1 MKKKLLFVIVACAF
15 FLPATVFAAKAPKFD
30 ESKNLFFANGTPIT
44 IEERTD
50 GQEGALIKWD
60 GGEQLVPVNTSV
72 FAGSHN
78 SDEAIET
85 ASITMN
91 GGTVK
96 NIIGGGLHKSIV
108 KKATV
113 VMNNGTVTGSVMGG
127 GAHHLKQTGDG
138 DFIDSSVAESKDRT
152 KAITIV
158 DETTVTINGGTVKY
172 AVWGGGES
180 YSYTGKS
187 TVTINNVKTNYAIA
201 GGSNGYTGD
210 VNFTINGGEISTVQ
224 GVNRGEMDTITTT
237 INGGKINAVYAAG
250 DSSDAG
256 VDGIVNEK
264 VSLKVFDGEI
274 ATISAG
280 TSGGP
285 NSLAT
290 DLVVAEINSKFEDK
304 IGQDFDQ
311 DATTVTVNLMLIA
324 GNEGQ
329 TIQIPRG
336 TVFTTEELKA
346 MIEEIN
352 NELAADNLELVGF
365 YLDEELTQE
374 FDFST
379 PIERDMELYMKLK
392 DVTPEQKVEN
402 PETSDVNIFLILSL
416 VAVGAFGTTLVL
428 KNRLS

>member
-44 IEERTD
+44 IEARTD

-127 GAHHLKQTGDG
+127 GAHHLHQTGDG
-138 DFIDSSVAESKDRT
+138 DFINSSVAESKDRT
-152 KAITIV
+152 TAITIV
-158 DETTVTINGGTVKY
+158 DETTVTINGGTVEY
-172 AVWGGGES
+172 GVWGGGES
-180 YSYTGKS
+180 YSYTGK
-187 TVTINNVKTNYAIA
+187 TTLTINAGKFKYVTA
-201 GGSNGYTGD
+201 GGANGYTGD
-210 VNFTINGGEISTVQ
+210 ASLNIYGGEIETAQ
-224 GVNRGEMDTITTT
+224 GVNRGEMDNISFVV
-237 INGGKINAVYAAG
+237 NGGKIGKFYAG
-250 DSSDAG
+250 GEPDEGVTGIINDSIDLK
-256 VDGIVNEK
+256 IV
-264 VSLKVFDGEI
+264 DGEI
-274 ATISAG
+274 AIISAG

-290 DLVVAEINSKFEDK
+290 DLIVAEINSKFEDK

-311 DATTVTVNLMLIA
+311 DATTVTVSLMLIA

-392 DVTPEQKVEN
+392 DVTPEQRVEN

>member
-44 IEERTD
+44 IEKRTD

-113 VMNNGTVTGSVMGG
+113 VMNNGTVTCSVMGG

-138 DFIDSSVAESKDRT
+138 DFINSSVAESKDRT

-158 DETTVTINGGTVKY
+158 DEATVTINGGTVKY

-187 TVTINNVKTNYAIA
+187 TVTINAGKFNYVIA
-201 GGSNGYTGD
+201 GGANGYTGD
-210 VNFTINGGEISTVQ
+210 ASLGIYGGEIEIAQ
-224 GVNRGEMDTITTT
+224 GVNRGEMDSVSFIV
-237 INGGKINAVYAAG
+237 NGGKINKLYAG
-250 DSSDAG
+250 GEPDEGVTGIINDSID
-256 VDGIVNEK
+256 
-264 VSLKVFDGEI
+264 LKIADGEI

-304 IGQDFDQ
+304 IGQDFNQ

-392 DVTPEQKVEN
+392 DVTPEQRVEN

>member
-15 FLPATVFAAKAPKFD
+15 FLPATVFAAKAPEYD

-60 GGEQLVPVNTSV
+60 GGEELVPVDTSV

-91 GGTVK
+91 GGKVK
-96 NIIGGGLHKSIV
+96 NIFGGGLHKSIV
-108 KKATV
+108 KKATI
-113 VMNNGTVTGSVMGG
+113 VMNNGTVTGSVMAG
-127 GAHHLKQTGDG
+127 GAHHFNQTDDG
-138 DFIDSSVAESKDRT
+138 DFINSSVADSKDRT

-158 DETTVTINGGTVKY
+158 DEATVTINGGTVEF

-187 TVTINNVKTNYAIA
+187 TVTINAGKFNYVIA

-210 VNFTINGGEISTVQ
+210 ASLGIYDGEIEIVQ
-224 GVNRGEMDTITTT
+224 GVNRGEMDSVSFIV
-237 INGGKINAVYAAG
+237 NGGKINKLYAG
-250 DSSDAG
+250 GEPDESVTGIINDSIDLK
-256 VDGIVNEK
+256 IV
-264 VSLKVFDGEI
+264 DGEI
-274 ATISAG
+274 AIISAG

-290 DLVVAEINSKFEDK
+290 DLIVAEINSKFEDK
-304 IGQDFDQ
+304 IGQDFDE

-324 GNEGQ
+324 GNEEQ
-329 TIQIPRG
+329 TIQIPKG
-336 TVFTTEELKA
+336 TVFTEEELKA
-346 MIEEIN
+346 MVEEIN

-365 YLDEELTQE
+365 YLDKKLTQE

-379 PIERDMELYMKLK
+379 PIEQDMELYMKLK
-392 DVTPEQKVEN
+392 DITPEQKVEN

>member
-44 IEERTD
+44 IEKRTD

-113 VMNNGTVTGSVMGG
+113 VMNNGTVTGSVIAG
-127 GAHHLKQTGDG
+127 GAHHLHQTGDG
-138 DFIDSSVAESKDRT
+138 DFINSSVAESKDRT

-158 DETTVTINGGTVKY
+158 DEATVTINGGTVKY

-187 TVTINNVKTNYAIA
+187 TVTINAGKFNYVIA
-201 GGSNGYTGD
+201 GGANGYTGD
-210 VNFTINGGEISTVQ
+210 ASLGIYGGEIEIAQ
-224 GVNRGEMDTITTT
+224 GVNRGEMDSVSFIV
-237 INGGKINAVYAAG
+237 NGGKINKLYAG
-250 DSSDAG
+250 GEPDEGVTGIINDSIDLK
-256 VDGIVNEK
+256 IV
-264 VSLKVFDGEI
+264 DGEI

-304 IGQDFDQ
+304 IGQDFNQ

-392 DVTPEQKVEN
+392 DVTPEQRVEN

>member
-44 IEERTD
+44 IEARTD

-127 GAHHLKQTGDG
+127 GAHHLHQTGDG

-152 KAITIV
+152 TAITIV
-158 DETTVTINGGTVKY
+158 DETTVTINGGTVEY
-172 AVWGGGES
+172 GVWGGGES
-180 YSYTGKS
+180 YSYTGK
-187 TVTINNVKTNYAIA
+187 TTLTINAGKFKYVTA
-201 GGSNGYTGD
+201 GGANGYTGD
-210 VNFTINGGEISTVQ
+210 ASLNIYGGEIETAQ
-224 GVNRGEMDTITTT
+224 GVNRGEMDNISFVV
-237 INGGKINAVYAAG
+237 NGGKIGKFYAG
-250 DSSDAG
+250 GEPDEGVTGIINDSIDLK
-256 VDGIVNEK
+256 IV
-264 VSLKVFDGEI
+264 DGEI
-274 ATISAG
+274 AIISAG

-290 DLVVAEINSKFEDK
+290 DLIVAEINSKFEDK

-311 DATTVTVNLMLIA
+311 DATTVTVSLMLIA

-392 DVTPEQKVEN
+392 DVTPEQRVEN

>member
-44 IEERTD
+44 IEKRTD

-113 VMNNGTVTGSVMGG
+113 VMNNGTVTGSVIAG
-127 GAHHLKQTGDG
+127 GAHHLHQTGDG

-152 KAITIV
+152 TAITIV

-172 AVWGGGES
+172 GVWGGGES
-180 YSYTGKS
+180 YSYTGK
-187 TVTINNVKTNYAIA
+187 TTLTINAGKFKYVTA

-210 VNFTINGGEISTVQ
+210 ASLNIYGGEIEIAQ
-224 GVNRGEMDTITTT
+224 GVNRGEMDNISFVV
-237 INGGKINAVYAAG
+237 NGGKIGKFYAG
-250 DSSDAG
+250 GEPDEGVTGTINDSIDLK
-256 VDGIVNEK
+256 IV
-264 VSLKVFDGEI
+264 DGEI

-304 IGQDFDQ
+304 IGQDFNQ
-311 DATTVTVNLMLIA
+311 EATTVTVNLMLIA

>member
-44 IEERTD
+44 IEKRTD

-113 VMNNGTVTGSVMGG
+113 VMNNGTVTGSVIAG
-127 GAHHLKQTGDG
+127 GAHHLHQTGDG
-138 DFIDSSVAESKDRT
+138 DFINSSVAESKDRT

-158 DETTVTINGGTVKY
+158 DEATVTINGGTVKY

-187 TVTINNVKTNYAIA
+187 TVTINAGKFNYVIA
-201 GGSNGYTGD
+201 GGANGYTGD
-210 VNFTINGGEISTVQ
+210 ASLNIYGGEIEIAQ
-224 GVNRGEMDTITTT
+224 GVNRGEMDSVSFIV
-237 INGGKINAVYAAG
+237 NGGKINKLYAG
-250 DSSDAG
+250 GEPDEGVTGIINDSIDLK
-256 VDGIVNEK
+256 IV
-264 VSLKVFDGEI
+264 DGEI

-304 IGQDFDQ
+304 IGQDFNQ

-329 TIQIPRG
+329 TIQIPKG

-392 DVTPEQKVEN
+392 DVTPEQRVEN

>member
-15 FLPATVFAAKAPKFD
+15 FLPATVFAAKSPVHD
-30 ESKNLFFANGTPIT
+30 ESKKLFFANGTPIT

-60 GGEQLVPVNTSV
+60 GGEKLVPVDTSV

-91 GGTVK
+91 GGKVK
-96 NIIGGGLHKSIV
+96 NIFGGGLHKSIV
-108 KKATV
+108 KKATI
-113 VMNNGTVTGSVMGG
+113 VMNDGTVTGSVMAG
-127 GAHHLKQTGDG
+127 GAHHFHQTDDG
-138 DFIDSSVAESKDRT
+138 DFINSSVADSKDRT

-158 DETTVTINGGTVKY
+158 DEATVTINGGTVEF

-187 TVTINNVKTNYAIA
+187 TVTINAGKFNYVIA

-210 VNFTINGGEISTVQ
+210 ASLGIYDGEIEIVQ
-224 GVNRGEMDTITTT
+224 GVNRGEMDSVSFIV
-237 INGGKINAVYAAG
+237 NGGKINKLYAG
-250 DSSDAG
+250 GEPDVGVTGIINDSIDLK
-256 VDGIVNEK
+256 IV
-264 VSLKVFDGEI
+264 DGEI
-274 ATISAG
+274 AIISAG

-290 DLVVAEINSKFEDK
+290 DLIVAEINSKFEDK
-304 IGQDFDQ
+304 IGQDFDE

-324 GNEGQ
+324 GNEEQ
-329 TIQIPRG
+329 TIQIPKG
-336 TVFTTEELKA
+336 TVFTEEELKA

-379 PIERDMELYMKLK
+379 PIEQDMELYMKLK
-392 DVTPEQKVEN
+392 DITPEQKVEN

>member
-113 VMNNGTVTGSVMGG
+113 VMNNGTVTGSVIAG
-127 GAHHLKQTGDG
+127 GAHHLHQTGDG

-152 KAITIV
+152 TAITIV

-172 AVWGGGES
+172 GVWGGGES
-180 YSYTGKS
+180 YSYTGK
-187 TVTINNVKTNYAIA
+187 TTLTINAGKFKYVTA

-210 VNFTINGGEISTVQ
+210 ASLNIYGGEIEIAQ
-224 GVNRGEMDTITTT
+224 GVNRGEMDNISFVV
-237 INGGKINAVYAAG
+237 NGGKIGKFYAG
-250 DSSDAG
+250 GEPDEGVTGIINDSIDLK
-256 VDGIVNEK
+256 IV
-264 VSLKVFDGEI
+264 DGEI

-304 IGQDFDQ
+304 IGQDFNQ

-392 DVTPEQKVEN
+392 DVTPEQRVEN

>member
-1 MKKKLLFVIVACAF
+1 MKKKLLFAIAACAF
-15 FLPATVFAAKAPKFD
+15 FLPATVFAAKAPEYVEEKGHVY
-30 ESKNLFFANGTPIT
+30 ANGTPVT
-44 IEERTD
+44 IEARTD

-60 GGEQLVPVNTSV
+60 GGEVLVPAATSV

-78 SDEAIET
+78 SDEVIET

-96 NIIGGGLHKSIV
+96 NIFGGGLHKSIV
-108 KKATV
+108 KKATI
-113 VMNNGTVTGSVMGG
+113 VMNNGTVTGSVMAG
-127 GAHHLKQTGDG
+127 GAHHFKQTGDG
-138 DFIDSSVAESKDRT
+138 DFIDSSVADSKDRT

-158 DETTVTINGGTVKY
+158 DEATVTINGGTVKY

-187 TVTINNVKTNYAIA
+187 TVTINDGKFYYVIA

-210 VNFTINGGEISTVQ
+210 ASLDINGGEIEIVQ

-237 INGGKINAVYAAG
+237 IVGGKVNKLYAG
-250 DSSDAG
+250 GEPDSG
-256 VDGIVNEK
+256 VTGVVNEK
-264 VSLKVFDGEI
+264 IDLKVVDGEI
-274 ATISAG
+274 NTISAG
-280 TSGGP
+280 TSGGL
-285 NSLAT
+285 NSPAT
-290 DLVVAEINSKFEDK
+290 DLVESEINAKFEDK
-304 IGQDFDQ
+304 IGQDFDE
-311 DATTVTVNLMLIA
+311 DATTVTVSLILIA
-324 GNEGQ
+324 ENERE
-329 TIQIPRG
+329 TIQVPKE
-336 TVFTTEELKA
+336 TVFTAEELEA
-346 MIEEIN
+346 MIDEIN

-379 PIERDMELYMKLK
+379 PIDQDMELYMKLK
-392 DVTPEQKVEN
+392 DITPEKRVEN

>member
-44 IEERTD
+44 IEARTD

-127 GAHHLKQTGDG
+127 GAHHLHQTGDG
-138 DFIDSSVAESKDRT
+138 DFINSSVAESKDRT
-152 KAITIV
+152 TAITIV

-172 AVWGGGES
+172 GVWGGGES
-180 YSYTGKS
+180 YSYTGKTTS
-187 TVTINNVKTNYAIA
+187 TINAGKFKYVTA
-201 GGSNGYTGD
+201 GGANGYTGD
-210 VNFTINGGEISTVQ
+210 ASLNIYGGEIETAQ
-224 GVNRGEMDTITTT
+224 GVNRGEMDNISFVV
-237 INGGKINAVYAAG
+237 NGGKIGKFYAG
-250 DSSDAG
+250 GEPDEGVTGIINDSIDLK
-256 VDGIVNEK
+256 IV
-264 VSLKVFDGEI
+264 DGEI
-274 ATISAG
+274 AIISAG

-311 DATTVTVNLMLIA
+311 DATTVTVSLMLIA

-392 DVTPEQKVEN
+392 DVTPEQRVEN

>member
-44 IEERTD
+44 IEKRTD

-138 DFIDSSVAESKDRT
+138 DFINSSVAESKDRT

-158 DETTVTINGGTVKY
+158 DEATVTINGGTVKY

-187 TVTINNVKTNYAIA
+187 TVTINAGKFNYVIA
-201 GGSNGYTGD
+201 GGANGYTGD
-210 VNFTINGGEISTVQ
+210 ASLGIYGGEIEIAQ
-224 GVNRGEMDTITTT
+224 GVNRGEMDSVSFIV
-237 INGGKINAVYAAG
+237 NGGKINKLYAG
-250 DSSDAG
+250 GEPDEGVTGIINDSID
-256 VDGIVNEK
+256 
-264 VSLKVFDGEI
+264 LKIADGEI

-304 IGQDFDQ
+304 IGQDFNQ

-392 DVTPEQKVEN
+392 DVTPEQRVEN

>member
-44 IEERTD
+44 IEKRTD

-113 VMNNGTVTGSVMGG
+113 VMNNGTVTGSVIAG
-127 GAHHLKQTGDG
+127 GAHHLHQTGDG

-152 KAITIV
+152 TAITIV

-172 AVWGGGES
+172 GVWGGGES
-180 YSYTGKS
+180 YSYTGK
-187 TVTINNVKTNYAIA
+187 TTLTINAGKFKYVTA

-210 VNFTINGGEISTVQ
+210 ASLNIYGGEIEIAQ
-224 GVNRGEMDTITTT
+224 GVNRGEMDSVSFIV
-237 INGGKINAVYAAG
+237 NGGKINKLYAG
-250 DSSDAG
+250 GEPDEGVTGIINDSIDLK
-256 VDGIVNEK
+256 IV
-264 VSLKVFDGEI
+264 DGEI

-304 IGQDFDQ
+304 IGQDFNQ

-392 DVTPEQKVEN
+392 DVTPEQRVEN

>member
-44 IEERTD
+44 IEKRTD

-113 VMNNGTVTGSVMGG
+113 VMNNGTVTGSVIAG
-127 GAHHLKQTGDG
+127 GAHHLHQTGDG

-152 KAITIV
+152 TAITIV

-172 AVWGGGES
+172 GVWGGGES
-180 YSYTGKS
+180 YSYTGK
-187 TVTINNVKTNYAIA
+187 TTLTINAGKFKYVTA

-210 VNFTINGGEISTVQ
+210 ASLNIYGGEIEIAQ
-224 GVNRGEMDTITTT
+224 GVNRGEMDNISFVV
-237 INGGKINAVYAAG
+237 NGGKIGKFYAG
-250 DSSDAG
+250 GEPDEGVTGIINDSIDLK
-256 VDGIVNEK
+256 IV
-264 VSLKVFDGEI
+264 DGEI

-304 IGQDFDQ
+304 IGQDFNQ

>member
-44 IEERTD
+44 IEKRTD

-113 VMNNGTVTGSVMGG
+113 VMNNGTVTGSVIAG
-127 GAHHLKQTGDG
+127 GAHHLHQTGDG

-158 DETTVTINGGTVKY
+158 DEATVTINGGTVKY

-187 TVTINNVKTNYAIA
+187 TVTINAGKFNYVIA
-201 GGSNGYTGD
+201 GGANGYTGD
-210 VNFTINGGEISTVQ
+210 ASLGIYGGEIEIAQ
-224 GVNRGEMDTITTT
+224 GVNRGEMDSVSFIV
-237 INGGKINAVYAAG
+237 NGGKINKLYAG
-250 DSSDAG
+250 GEPDEGVTGIINDSID
-256 VDGIVNEK
+256 
-264 VSLKVFDGEI
+264 LKIADGEI

-304 IGQDFDQ
+304 IGQDFNQ

>member
-127 GAHHLKQTGDG
+127 GAHHLKQNGDG
-138 DFIDSSVAESKDRT
+138 DFIDSTVADSKDRT

-172 AVWGGGES
+172 GVWGGGES
-180 YSYTGKS
+180 YSYTGK
-187 TVTINNVKTNYAIA
+187 TTLTINAGKFNYVTA

-210 VNFTINGGEISTVQ
+210 ASLNIYGGEIAITQ
-224 GVNRGEMDTITTT
+224 GVNRGEMDNISFVV
-237 INGGKINAVYAAG
+237 NGGKINKLYAG
-250 DSSDAG
+250 GEPDGSVNGIINDSID
-256 VDGIVNEK
+256 
-264 VSLKVFDGEI
+264 LKIADGEI
-274 ATISAG
+274 AIISAG

-311 DATTVTVNLMLIA
+311 DATTVTVSLMLIA

-392 DVTPEQKVEN
+392 DITPEQRVEN
-402 PETSDVNIFLILSL
+402 PNTSDVNIYLILSL

>member
-113 VMNNGTVTGSVMGG
+113 VMNNGTVTGSVIAG
-127 GAHHLKQTGDG
+127 GAHHLHQTGDG

-152 KAITIV
+152 TAITIV

-172 AVWGGGES
+172 GVWGGGES
-180 YSYTGKS
+180 YSYTGK
-187 TVTINNVKTNYAIA
+187 TTLTINAGKFKYVTA

-210 VNFTINGGEISTVQ
+210 ASLNIYGGEIEIAQ
-224 GVNRGEMDTITTT
+224 GVNRGEMDSVSFIV
-237 INGGKINAVYAAG
+237 NGGKINKLYAG
-250 DSSDAG
+250 GEPDEGVTGIINDSIDLK
-256 VDGIVNEK
+256 IV
-264 VSLKVFDGEI
+264 DGEI

-304 IGQDFDQ
+304 IGQDFNQ